1 MMQVLL
7 DTNILLDLVLER
19 DDFVEAAAQVWE
31 AHRTGRCEAFVS
43 AITPGT
49 VAYLVHRNRG
59 PEAARRAAH
68 LIVEGLNICAV
79 DSAVDSAVLYS
90 ALNLPMNDFEDAIQA
105 AAAQAAHLDAVVTR
119 DVKDFAHS
127 PLPALSPA
135 AFLAQ
140 LA

>member
-19 DDFVEAAAQVWE
+19 EDFVEAAAQVWE
-31 AHRTGRCEAFVS
+31 AHRTGRCEAFAS

-59 PEAARRAAH
+59 PEAARRAAR
-68 LIVEGLNICAV
+68 LIVEGLSIC
-79 DSAVDSAVLYS
+79 AVDSAVLYS
-90 ALNLPMNDFEDAIQA
+90 ALNLSMNDFEDAIQA
-105 AAAQAAHLDAVVTR
+105 AAAQAAHLDVVITR
-119 DVKDFAHS
+119 DVSGFKNS
-127 PLPALSPA
+127 PVPALSPA